1 MPKAA
6 PVTRHALVLTPSLRR
21 AFAGSLV
28 QLCTDRKQQHLA
40 KLDSRDVQGAAMV
53 VAELTGLA
61 IHSLLLQQPCGTIS
75 LGFWLYGTSAVH
87 SASKDITRQS
97 GAGLLYYL
105 QPGQRIELA
114 TNSPSCQWI
123 HLTLELRTLRL
134 YSQALEDSREDHS
147 GLLDRLKPEAPFLTS
162 ILQRVLRS
170 GSNGDQSAQNVQRQA
185 LEQVLFTHVASA
197 LQPSKP
203 AQPSLENSSEAVSRS
218 KQAQHVELALTYME
232 QHYASH
238 LNLQTISGTCGVSA
252 RTLQATFLQRVGYSP
267 MQALQTIRL
276 TQLHRSLREGIPVA
290 QSCEAAGLRMSGHLA
305 SIYRARFGELPR
317 ETLMRGRNNQG

>member
-1 MPKAA
+1 
-6 PVTRHALVLTPSLRR
+6 
-21 AFAGSLV
+21 
-28 QLCTDRKQQHLA
+28 
-40 KLDSRDVQGAAMV
+40 MV

-75 LGFWLYGTSAVH
+75 LGFWLYGTSTVH

-105 QPGQRIELA
+105 QPGQSIELA

-170 GSNGDQSAQNVQRQA
+170 SSDGDQSAKKAQRQA

-203 AQPSLENSSEAVSRS
+203 ARPSPEKLSDVVSRS
-218 KQAQHVELALTYME
+218 RQAEHVELALIYME
-232 QHYASH
+232 QHYASC
-238 LNLQTISGTCGVSA
+238 LNLQTISGACGVSA
-252 RTLQATFLQRVGYSP
+252 RALQAAFFQRVGYSP

-276 TQLHRSLREGIPVA
+276 TQLHQSLCAGIAVA
-290 QSCEAAGLRMSGHLA
+290 QSCEAAGLRMSGRLA

-317 ETLMRGRNNQG
+317 ETLMRARSNQG